1 MALGCE
7 FLLLDMDTIVSAA
20 RECHRYIGSS
30 KSRITSQF
38 GSFSPSSSF
47 RGMNYRAF
55 NSDVAF
61 MQSLPNKYFT
71 IDGYSEAK
79 SPSYSPETSKKIK
92 RSTSIPINRKPAPKE
107 VAFTTDLFHSELC
120 ARPADTKYA
129 PKGSPC
135 ATDLSRSELWA
146 GPAYTNSPPPSSL
159 PIPKFSLRERRDR
172 RPPLFAVLV
181 LISERQLMPPFL
193 YPVTTATLARRGRL
207 YAAPPSPVILLFRPL
222 SGSSTMQRC
231 ALAPAQIWCLFLQV
245 VSTNIAGCP
254 IVSAPSIAMYY
265 CWVLPTAKREST
277 QRDLGPQ
284 RATQLTIAGHPSG
297 YESPSDREP
306 PSTTTA
312 FGEYYS

>member
-1 MALGCE
+1 MSQIASIETLTGSNFKKWNEHIRLVLGVMDLDYALRVDKPTPLSNTSTQEEKSAYEKWERSNRLSLMIMKGSISSDIRGDVPDSENAKDFLNSVEEQFQSSSKALATTLIIKMVTSKYNRLGGCE

-159 PIPKFSLRERRDR
+159 PIPKFSLRERRGVSLEL
-172 RPPLFAVLV
+172 PL
-181 LISERQLMPPFL
+181 
-193 YPVTTATLARRGRL
+193 
-207 YAAPPSPVILLFRPL
+207 
-222 SGSSTMQRC
+222 
-231 ALAPAQIWCLFLQV
+231 
-245 VSTNIAGCP
+245 
-254 IVSAPSIAMYY
+254 
-265 CWVLPTAKREST
+265 
-277 QRDLGPQ
+277 
-284 RATQLTIAGHPSG
+284 
-297 YESPSDREP
+297 
-306 PSTTTA
+306 
-312 FGEYYS
+312 